1 MKEINITERAKKE
14 IRKIFNPRNTV
25 STLKNDPELTEIV
38 DNFAFDETLGIS
50 DEGPVK
56 ETTRILCILTSTMAQ
71 YSKNEFKMYVD
82 AALNVGVK
90 PSEIREVVYQAVPYL
105 GYSSVLCFLQI
116 MNEVFANN
124 DIRTPLHDHATVARA
139 DRHEAGKKIM
149 EEVFGKDAI
158 ESMISDCPKGQEH
171 IMEYLESY
179 CFGDFFTRR
188 GLTLQIRALMTF
200 CLLTSMGGCD
210 KQMVTYAH
218 ACKRLGTT
226 KQEMVGAVTAMLPY
240 IGFPRSFNGLN
251 AINEA
256 YSEKLSM

>member
-38 DNFAFDETLGIS
+38 DNFAFDETLGVS

-56 ETTRILCILTSTMAQ
+56 ETTRILCIMASTMAQ

-90 PSEIREVVYQAVPYL
+90 PSDIREVVYQAVPYL
-105 GYSSVLCFLQI
+105 GYSSVLCFIQI

-124 DIRTPLHDHATVARA
+124 DIRTPLHDHATVTREN
-139 DRHEAGKKIM
+139 RREEGRKIM
-149 EEVFGKDAI
+149 DEVFGKEYMDL
-158 ESMISDCPKGQEH
+158 MIAECPKGQEH
-171 IMEYLESY
+171 IIEYLEGY
-179 CFGDFFTRR
+179 CFGDFYTRR
-188 GLTLQIRALMTF
+188 GLTLQLRELMTF
-200 CLLTSMGGCD
+200 CFLASMGGCD
-210 KQMVTYAH
+210 SQMLAH
-218 ACKRLGTT
+218 AKGNKRVGTS

-240 IGFPRSFNGLN
+240 IGFPRALNALN
-251 AINEA
+251 AINDA
-256 YSEKLSM
+256 YGE

>member
-38 DNFAFDETLGIS
+38 DNFAFDETLGVS

-56 ETTRILCILTSTMAQ
+56 ESTRILCILTSTMAQ

-124 DIRTPLHDHATVARA
+124 DIRTPLHDHATVTREN
-139 DRHEAGKKIM
+139 RREEGKKIM
-149 EEVFGKDAI
+149 EEVYGKEALENLI
-158 ESMISDCPKGQEH
+158 NNCPKGQEH
-171 IMEYLESY
+171 IIEYLEGY
-179 CFGDFFTRR
+179 CFGDFYTRR
-188 GLTLQIRALMTF
+188 GLTLQIRELMAF
-200 CLLTSMGGCD
+200 CILASMGGCD
-210 KQMVTYAH
+210 NQMLIHAQ
-218 ACKRLGTT
+218 ACKRLNTT

-240 IGFPRSFNGLN
+240 IGFPRSFNALN

-256 YSEKLSM
+256 YSEKIEF